1 MKEMYKNNMRG
12 LQRTEVEERWKI
24 VRKSKTLINRG
35 KGRRKQVKERK
46 DIQAKTTKIE
56 KVT

>member
-46 DIQAKTTKIE
+46 DI
-56 KVT
+56 